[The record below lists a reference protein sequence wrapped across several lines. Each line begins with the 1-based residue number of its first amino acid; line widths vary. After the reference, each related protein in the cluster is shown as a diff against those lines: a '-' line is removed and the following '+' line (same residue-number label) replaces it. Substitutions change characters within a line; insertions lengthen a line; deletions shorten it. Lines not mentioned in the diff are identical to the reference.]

1 MKRLM
6 VINNLA
12 TGGAEKLL
20 LESIPKYKVQGV
32 IVDLLLL
39 NGKSYPFLDEL
50 REISDCK
57 VISLGEGSVYNPA
70 LIFRL
75 TKHLKNYD
83 IVHTHL
89 FPSLYWVV
97 FASWLSFSK
106 VKLVYTE
113 HSTSNRRR
121 NKLILKMLDRIIYS
135 GVDKIITIADEVD
148 FNLKKHLRTK
158 ESKFIL
164 INNGI
169 DLKKFEEAI
178 PYEKSKFFRP
188 LDTILI
194 QVSSFREQKDQATL
208 IRSIAILPEN
218 FKLLLVGDGPLK
230 NDLETL
236 VATLKL
242 ENRVKF
248 LGIRNDIPRLLK
260 TADASV
266 LSSFHEGLSLSSIE
280 GMAVG
285 KPFIASNVPGLR
297 EIVDGY
303 GLLFKKGDEL
313 DLANTLKNL
322 FQDKKRYEEISKSCY
337 SRAQD
342 FSIEKMINKHI
353 ELYKNL
359 LIK

>member
-1 MKRLM
+1 MKILM
-6 VINNLA
+6 VINSLA

-20 LESIPKYKVQGV
+20 LESIPKYKAQGV

-57 VISLGEGSVYNPA
+57 EISLGEGSVYNPA

-97 FASWLSFSK
+97 FSSWLSFSK
-106 VKLVYTE
+106 TKLVYTE

-148 FNLKKHLRTK
+148 FNVKKHLRTK

-285 KPFIASNVPGLR
+285 KPFIASKVPGLR

-322 FQDKKRYEEISKSCY
+322 FQDKKRYEEISKRCY

>member
-1 MKRLM
+1 MKILM
-6 VINNLA
+6 VINSLA

-20 LESIPKYKVQGV
+20 LESIPKYRAHG
-32 IVDLLLL
+32 ITVDLLLL

-57 VISLGEGSVYNPA
+57 VISLSEGSVYNPT

-75 TKHLKNYD
+75 IKHLKNYD

-97 FASWLSFSK
+97 FASWWSFSK
-106 VKLVYTE
+106 AKLVYTE

-148 FNLKKHLRTK
+148 FNLKRHLRTK

-178 PYEKSKFFRP
+178 PYEKSKFFGP
-188 LDTILI
+188 LDTILM

-230 NDLETL
+230 NDLVTL
-236 VATLKL
+236 VTTLKL

-248 LGIRNDIPRLLK
+248 LGVRNDIPRLLK

-303 GLLFKKGDEL
+303 GVLFKKGDEL

-322 FQDKKRYEEISKSCY
+322 FKDKKHYEEIGKRCY
-337 SRAQD
+337 SRSQD